1 MEDGLRAFNTVNDYV
16 IEISNV
22 LILVV
27 MEDGLRDREHKL
39 YEDIIKFVLI
49 LVVMEDGLR
58 GGHCK
63 DIQAGEPDVLILV
76 VMEDGLREMVK
87 KLLADLHDGVLI
99 LVVME
104 DGLRGRIL
112 FHIKTL

>member
-1 MEDGLRAFNTVNDYV
+1 
-16 IEISNV
+16 
-22 LILVV
+22 
-27 MEDGLRDREHKL
+27 
-39 YEDIIKFVLI
+39 
-49 LVVMEDGLR
+49 MEDGLR

-104 DGLRGRIL
+104 DGLRVTERVAHQMDSL
-112 FHIKTL
+112 LS